1 MQTTVID
8 TLRYANSLKEAGV
21 EPRQAEAMSRAIND
35 ELTEGVA
42 TKRDL
47 DDAVVELKGE
57 IAKLDSRFDAMEA
70 RSDAKFEA
78 IDAKFEGIDV
88 KFVGIDAKFEG
99 MFQAMESKFLGELR
113 TMNAKFEGSIE
124 ALNSKIGALGR
135 YAFLVLA
142 LVVGLGL
149 YNAASPHLVKPAS
162 APTAQAA
169 SSPE

>member
-57 IAKLDSRFDAMEA
+57 IAQLDARFDAMEA
-70 RSDAKFEA
+70 RTDAKFEA
-78 IDAKFEGIDV
+78 
-88 KFVGIDAKFEG
+88 IDAKFEG

-113 TMNAKFEGSIE
+113 TMNAKSEGSIE

-149 YNAASPHLVKPAS
+149 YNAATPHLVKPAS
-162 APTAQAA
+162 APAAQAA
-169 SSPE
+169 NSPE